1 MKKNEKEKKEE
12 KKKNNKYKIL
22 CTYFFTIKY
31 SKIKLKIKLIISYRS
46 LTPKINLIYII
57 KLNNK

>member
-12 KKKNNKYKIL
+12 KKKIINIKFL

-31 SKIKLKIKLIISYRS
+31 SKIKLKIKLIISHRS
-46 LTPKINLIYII
+46 LIPKINLIYII
-57 KLNNK
+57 KLNK